1 MALSNSTKKKIRK
14 KAAKAIFGKSLA
26 LVLVLLT
33 VIGIAGSCLYE
44 NNEPFRAFV
53 DDLGIVST
61 TSTQKSSISSS
72 TSSSSSSSSSG
83 SSSSS
88 SSTQFI
94 PPNDPSED
102 FMLVHFID
110 VGQGDSTLF
119 QTPSG
124 SVLVDCGESEYG
136 DDVVEYLRAKG
147 VEELEYF
154 IITHPDSDHMG
165 CAAYV
170 LKNIRVKNFVLNGQ
184 AKTTQFFKKAIDEAT
199 KQAEEGTLNNI
210 KAEPGD
216 VFSVGDLVMK
226 IYGPE
231 KELVETDEWND
242 ASLIIHAMYGDR
254 SFLLTGDAEE
264 KGEESLLEHL
274 EYYEANLKCDVF
286 SAGHHGSRT
295 SNSKE
300 LLEAASPRYVVV
312 SCGEDNSY
320 GHPHQEAL
328 DTFESVGAE
337 VFRTETQAQV
347 CYNVRTEVASEEDA
361 DVAGLFCVT
370 STWQKQSG
378 EWKLIFN
385 MDSRLEPDEL

>member
-72 TSSSSSSSSSG
+72 TSSSISNSTSSSS

-328 DTFESVGAE
+328 DAFESVGAE
-337 VFRTETQAQV
+337 VFRT
-347 CYNVRTEVASEEDA
+347 
-361 DVAGLFCVT
+361 
-370 STWQKQSG
+370 
-378 EWKLIFN
+378 
-385 MDSRLEPDEL
+385 DELGTIIFVTDGISLTKK